1 MVYASYRQCTW
12 WTWLE
17 SVKLFH
23 PVLFLL
29 QLTSNYATPTTNPD
43 CFKLPSKMI
52 GCSCA
57 IAPPLCSQQQP
68 FHCVFNYVCK
78 AQPELFHFC
87 STAMTIDNSNMIA
100 TSICS
105 NLIGQNMVFKS
116 QWSRNDLYFDTM
128 LFGIKINA
136 GCLKSCF
143 LLHLWGTWPVAIHYN
158 TSFKWLTWQWQK
170 IKHITIILQEITQ
183 EAGGHL

>member
-1 MVYASYRQCTW
+1 MAITHDYIHSLNGVRLIQAVHMVNLTRISQTIPSSA
-12 WTWLE
+12 L
-17 SVKLFH
+17 
-23 PVLFLL
+23 LL

-57 IAPPLCSQQQP
+57 KAPHLCSQQQP

-116 QWSRNDLYFDTM
+116 Q
-128 LFGIKINA
+128 
-136 GCLKSCF
+136 
-143 LLHLWGTWPVAIHYN
+143 
-158 TSFKWLTWQWQK
+158 
-170 IKHITIILQEITQ
+170 
-183 EAGGHL
+183 